1 MQRLSPLK
9 KRVET
14 FSFIKTHGNIT
25 EVLTNHKLAS
35 LGDAYINLVY
45 SLALSNRKGQ
55 PSGAKVK
62 GTVLAEAIKKAGLRE
77 YLPSRMTRHMLAD
90 AAEAL
95 IVYAWLHNC
104 ITLEESVATLE
115 KTDDPIDGFSQ
126 LLATIKTRAK
136 FS

>member
-14 FSFIKTHGNIT
+14 FSFIKTHENIT

-62 GTVLAEAIKKAGLRE
+62 GTVLAEALKKAGLRE

-95 IVYAWLHNC
+95 IVYAWLHNY

-126 LLATIKTRAK
+126 LLATIKNKAK

>member
-1 MQRLSPLK
+1 MK
-9 KRVET
+9 KRVGT
-14 FSFIKTHGNIT
+14 FSFIKTHENIT

-35 LGDAYINLVY
+35 LGDAYINFVY

>member
-1 MQRLSPLK
+1 MQRRSPLK
-9 KRVET
+9 KRVGT
-14 FSFIKTHGNIT
+14 FSFIKTHGNVT

-104 ITLEESVATLE
+104 ITLEESVVTLE
-115 KTDDPIDGFSQ
+115 KIDDPIDGFSQ
-126 LLATIKTRAK
+126 LLATIKNKAK

>member
-1 MQRLSPLK
+1 MQRRSPLK

-35 LGDAYINLVY
+35 LGDAYINFIY

-62 GTVLAEAIKKAGLRE
+62 GSVLAEAIKKAGLRE
-77 YLPSRMTRHMLAD
+77 CLPSRMTRHMLAD

-95 IVYAWLHNC
+95 IVYAWLHNHV
-104 ITLEESVATLE
+104 TLEESVATLE